1 MEEIKSTAFLYFQG
15 KISLEDEKVLFD
27 FINDSNENMKL
38 FRQWESEW
46 ISGYINEYEMAD
58 KWARLQTR
66 MNTSRISLSHDRN
79 RKLNSGWLSVAASIM
94 IIISLSVYL
103 YDRFTGK
110 SNDLYFVSE
119 VPSGQKSKLVLP
131 DGTMVWLNGGSTLKY
146 PNNFSDKKR
155 NVVLDGAGYF
165 EVTSRNGVPF
175 TVSTSA
181 YDIIVKGT
189 KFNVCAYDIDAT
201 SLTSL
206 IEGKIEIDYK
216 DELYEVS
223 PGEGV
228 CINKNKGTVE
238 SFRSDVDDSNAWID
252 GRIEYEKITLADFAA
267 KLSRKYGVEVC
278 IENNEIKCHTFRISL
293 KNNETLV
300 QVLDGL
306 QLIIPFEY
314 TIDKDRIIIK

>member
-1 MEEIKSTAFLYFQG
+1 M
-15 KISLEDEKVLFD
+15 
-27 FINDSNENMKL
+27 
-38 FRQWESEW
+38 
-46 ISGYINEYEMAD
+46 
-58 KWARLQTR
+58 
-66 MNTSRISLSHDRN
+66 
-79 RKLNSGWLSVAASIM
+79 
-94 IIISLSVYL
+94 
-103 YDRFTGK
+103 
-110 SNDLYFVSE
+110 
-119 VPSGQKSKLVLP
+119 
-131 DGTMVWLNGGSTLKY
+131 
-146 PNNFSDKKR
+146 
-155 NVVLDGAGYF
+155 LDGEGYF

-252 GRIEYEKITLADFAA
+252 GRIEYEKL
-267 KLSRKYGVEVC
+267 L
-278 IENNEIKCHTFRISL
+278 
-293 KNNETLV
+293 
-300 QVLDGL
+300 
-306 QLIIPFEY
+306 
-314 TIDKDRIIIK
+314 

>member
-110 SNDLYFVSE
+110 K
-119 VPSGQKSKLVLP
+119 Q
-131 DGTMVWLNGGSTLKY
+131 
-146 PNNFSDKKR
+146 
-155 NVVLDGAGYF
+155 
-165 EVTSRNGVPF
+165 
-175 TVSTSA
+175 
-181 YDIIVKGT
+181 
-189 KFNVCAYDIDAT
+189 
-201 SLTSL
+201 
-206 IEGKIEIDYK
+206 
-216 DELYEVS
+216 
-223 PGEGV
+223 
-228 CINKNKGTVE
+228 
-238 SFRSDVDDSNAWID
+238 
-252 GRIEYEKITLADFAA
+252 
-267 KLSRKYGVEVC
+267 
-278 IENNEIKCHTFRISL
+278 
-293 KNNETLV
+293 
-300 QVLDGL
+300 
-306 QLIIPFEY
+306 
-314 TIDKDRIIIK
+314 